1 VVTDYSRSLVFARV
15 PGDYLLTRIYEN
27 SRGPRPEPELISF
40 LISVHLMHFTGG
52 KSPNFMEVAINLLMF
67 EDQTSL
73 WTATGLGYSGGKV
86 SIVA

>member
-1 VVTDYSRSLVFARV
+1 
-15 PGDYLLTRIYEN
+15 
-27 SRGPRPEPELISF
+27 
-40 LISVHLMHFTGG
+40 MHFTGG
-52 KSPNFMEVAINLLMF
+52 KSQNFMEVAINLLMF